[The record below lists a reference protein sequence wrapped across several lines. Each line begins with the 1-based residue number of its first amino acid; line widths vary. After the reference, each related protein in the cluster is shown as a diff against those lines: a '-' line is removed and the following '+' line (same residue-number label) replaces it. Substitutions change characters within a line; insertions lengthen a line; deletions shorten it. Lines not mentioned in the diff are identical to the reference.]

1 MKKGKTVK
9 LNGYRSFKSQF
20 GTIDATNLKSIFLNI
35 QTWVEPKEEVENW
48 NRVILNMTRNVKHS
62 VLENINKQTIVLR
75 IILNFYSFNF
85 LV

>member
-35 QTWVEPKEEVENW
+35 QTWVEPKEDVENCFT
-48 NRVILNMTRNVKHS
+48 RLEIIQMTDFH
-62 VLENINKQTIVLR
+62 LL
-75 IILNFYSFNF
+75 
-85 LV
+85 